1 MRLRIVRH
9 ATCKDP
15 RTGMTETATIAAPVR
30 GASPFITG
38 LGIAQICSWGSL
50 YYSFPLI
57 AAAMEAD
64 LGWSKA
70 DLYLGATIGL
80 LLSALVAVP
89 VGAAI
94 DRGHGRYVMA
104 GASVLAGLLLLL
116 WSQIDTLP
124 LFYLLAA
131 GVGALQAATLYE
143 PAFAVIARRAGPTY
157 SRNGITALTLWG
169 GFASTVFVPLI
180 QILLDAVG
188 WRGTLEVLGAINIVI
203 CAVLYHVVIDPRRD
217 QPVHRAH
224 VAEGEHRPLKL
235 ALRNP
240 VFWGLAVAFAA
251 YTATFSAFIFHFYP
265 MMIERGFDAGTVV
278 LAMAIIGPA
287 QVAGRVVVR
296 MFAGEMSGRHIGS
309 LVVASFPVA
318 MAILYFAPQQFWII
332 ALVALLYGGAN
343 GVMTIV
349 RGVAVPEMV
358 SRQAYGTI
366 NGALA
371 VPMVLAKAAA
381 PLGAAW
387 IWTITGSYA
396 LVMAAIVATSVLMAL
411 AFWWAAWLSRRQSG
425 GNPAA
430 VSVNP

>member
-1 MRLRIVRH
+1 MTDAIVS
-9 ATCKDP
+9 
-15 RTGMTETATIAAPVR
+15 GPVK
-30 GASPFITG
+30 GASAFITG

-50 YYSFPLI
+50 YYSFPQI

-64 LGWSKA
+64 LGWSKT

-94 DRGHGRYVMA
+94 DRGLGRFVMA
-104 GASVLAGLLLLL
+104 GASVLAGLLLIL
-116 WSQIDTLP
+116 WSFIDTLP
-124 LFYLLAA
+124 LFYLIVA

-143 PAFAVIARRAGPTY
+143 PAFAVIARRAGPTH

-180 QILLDAVG
+180 QVLIDSFG
-188 WRGTLEVLGAINIVI
+188 WRGTLEILGAVNIVV
-203 CAVLYHVVIDPRRD
+203 CALLYVVVIEPQRD
-217 QPVHRAH
+217 QPVRKPASI
-224 VAEGEHRPLKL
+224 AGEHPPLHL

-265 MMIERGFDAGTVV
+265 MMLERGFDAATVV

-296 MFAGEMSGRHIGS
+296 MFAGEVSGRRIGS
-309 LVVASFPVA
+309 LVVAVFPVA
-318 MAILYFAPQQFWII
+318 MAILYFAPREFWII
-332 ALVALLYGGAN
+332 ALVVVLYGGAN
-343 GVMTIV
+343 GIMTIV
-349 RGVAVPEMV
+349 RGIAIPEMV
-358 SRQAYGTI
+358 SRDSYGAI

-371 VPMVLAKAAA
+371 VPMVLAKAIA
-381 PLGAAW
+381 PLAAAW
-387 IWTITGSYA
+387 IWTATGSYA
-396 LVMAAIVATSVLMAL
+396 LVLAAIVATSLAMAL
-411 AFWWAAWLSRRQSG
+411 SFWWAAWQSKR
-425 GNPAA
+425 
-430 VSVNP
+430 SS

>member
-1 MRLRIVRH
+1 
-9 ATCKDP
+9 
-15 RTGMTETATIAAPVR
+15 MTKTTTILPAPVR
-30 GASPFITG
+30 GASSFITG

-57 AAAMEAD
+57 ASAMEAD
-64 LGWSKA
+64 LGWSKT

-104 GASVLAGLLLLL
+104 GASILAGLLLLA
-116 WSQIDTLP
+116 WSQINSLP
-124 LFYLLAA
+124 LFYLMAA

-143 PAFAVIARRAGPTY
+143 PAFAVIARRAGAEH

-180 QILLDAVG
+180 QVLLDAFG
-188 WRGTLEVLGAINIVI
+188 WRGTLQILGAVNIAV
-203 CAVLYHVVIDPRRD
+203 CAALYLAVIDPRRD
-217 QPVHRAH
+217 QPLRRTPIAD
-224 VAEGEHRPLKL
+224 GEHPPLRL

-240 VFWGLAVAFAA
+240 VFWGLAMAFAA

-265 MMIERGFDAGTVV
+265 MMLERGFDAGTVV

-287 QVAGRVVVR
+287 QVAGRVVIK
-296 MFAGEMSGRHIGS
+296 MFAGEVSGRRIGS

-318 MAILYFAPQQFWII
+318 MSILYFAPQQFWVI
-332 ALVALLYGGAN
+332 ALVAVLYGGAN

-349 RGVAVPEMV
+349 RGVAIPEMV
-358 SRQAYGTI
+358 SREAYGAI

-371 VPMVLAKAAA
+371 VPMVLAKAMA
-381 PLGAAW
+381 PLAAAW
-387 IWTITGSYA
+387 IWTFTGTYA
-396 LVMAAIVATSVLMAL
+396 AVLAAIVATSVVMAL
-411 AFWWAAWLSRRQSG
+411 AFWWAAWTSSRRFG
-425 GNPAA
+425 DGLA
-430 VSVNP
+430 